1 MIDLK
6 KRKDQYESEL
16 EGLGSLR
23 ELEMKEAE
31 ASEKV
36 SGLEKKIQYSNVEEV
51 KNTKIIESSFNW

>member
-51 KNTKIIESSFNW
+51 KILK